1 MDVAGRGAEVAAVTS
16 SHAPPGVCWLHP
28 GRGVLCFSTA
38 CDVAWVPLAGAGGWG
53 GGRLGEGLG
62 SQLKA
67 SEGADPGGRQGVR
80 SGAPP
85 PFSGPRGEAGLREG
99 RADVRVVL
107 REEVR
112 CQAEPACGKRGGGR
126 FLWLH
131 HSGRPSALPPPA
143 SLLPTCPPPAPP
155 PTTATPLGRGVR
167 PLRWRLRRPLVPT
180 GATALLPP
188 SPRGLAHSRK
198 WLN

>member
-1 MDVAGRGAEVAAVTS
+1 M
-16 SHAPPGVCWLHP
+16 
-28 GRGVLCFSTA
+28 
-38 CDVAWVPLAGAGGWG
+38 G

-112 CQAEPACGKRGGGR
+112 CQAEPACGKRGGGTVMMKKC
-126 FLWLH
+126 
-131 HSGRPSALPPPA
+131 
-143 SLLPTCPPPAPP
+143 TCMNIF
-155 PTTATPLGRGVR
+155 R
-167 PLRWRLRRPLVPT
+167 
-180 GATALLPP
+180 ALLII
-188 SPRGLAHSRK
+188 G
-198 WLN
+198 